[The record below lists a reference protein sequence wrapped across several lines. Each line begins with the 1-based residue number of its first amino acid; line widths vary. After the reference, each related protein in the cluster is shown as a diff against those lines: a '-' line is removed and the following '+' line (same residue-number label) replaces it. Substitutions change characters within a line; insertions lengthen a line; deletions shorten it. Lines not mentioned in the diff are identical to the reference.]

1 MHPEWTKISA
11 FRFDNPQVVSKS
23 FEKNKQTNAFVLLAA
38 ASERARERGP
48 RSPSHSMEIDFS
60 TDGEPVAS
68 FEDAL
73 PSKADG
79 SVEVEICGVKL
90 KISQASLLGER
101 LWAAGLQLAKDIDQ
115 GVALRHFDH
124 GGDEDGMKG
133 KRVIELGAG
142 CAGLPGIAL
151 ALRHKMRV
159 VLSEHPEVIPLLRAN
174 VAAIQTQVAA
184 LAAEGKVA
192 PDAAEAVA
200 AMRVVTLDW
209 SDDALMAAIAAGE
222 SYDRRG
228 ATAIDKGFGDDQRS
242 LLGSEFDMVVW
253 ADAGYLGDHDLL
265 LRAAVACCGPK
276 AFILIAESLR
286 SEKVTEAFRRKFGAN
301 GREDGDG
308 RVEGGGRGIG
318 RMQLNTCN
326 PRPRNHK
333 VAHVNGPRVSTMLL
347 TPLERHLKKYI
358 TTRRQRHSTAPPEH
372 DHVCERTPSVS

>member
-1 MHPEWTKISA
+1 MCLFAKLRITIWDYNFLHPEGTKISA

-23 FEKNKQTNAFVLLAA
+23 LGKKTKNKRGFALLAA

-73 PSKADG
+73 PSKANG

-200 AMRVVTLDW
+200 ALRVVTLDW

-228 ATAIDKGFGDDQRS
+228 ATATDKGFGDDQRS

-286 SEKVTEAFRRKFGAN
+286 SERVTEAFRRKFGAN

-308 RVEGGGRGIG
+308 RVEGGGRGEG
-318 RMQLNTCN
+318 NRTHAVEHLQSPAEKSQSCTCIKWSTSV
-326 PRPRNHK
+326 HH
-333 VAHVNGPRVSTMLL
+333 VAD
-347 TPLERHLKKYI
+347 
-358 TTRRQRHSTAPPEH
+358 TTRTS
-372 DHVCERTPSVS
+372 S